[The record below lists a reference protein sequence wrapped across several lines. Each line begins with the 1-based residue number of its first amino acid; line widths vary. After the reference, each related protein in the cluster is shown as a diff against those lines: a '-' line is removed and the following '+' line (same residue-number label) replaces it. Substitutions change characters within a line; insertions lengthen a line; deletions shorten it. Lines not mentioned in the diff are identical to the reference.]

1 MSSAKKAKTDDS
13 ISLEKQDEIID
24 QSENKEVS
32 PKTKLNTS
40 PKDSTLTINSSTNP
54 KPSPISSSIPCNTNT
69 LFVGNLHR
77 SITDTHL
84 HKLFQPYGTIQRVF
98 QVYHKENDNSNHKIR
113 PGQPKGYAFV
123 EYESIQQA
131 KNAIQHLDQRM
142 LLQRKLVVRPALSKK
157 YTGNHF
163 LKDKFNN
170 ANINVD
176 PNQILDNGA
185 VAVAVDPQQIKKEQ
199 TSLELKIQQV
209 KMAIEAKQK
218 KRKLPS

>member
-1 MSSAKKAKTDDS
+1 MVLS
-13 ISLEKQDEIID
+13 
-24 QSENKEVS
+24 VS
-32 PKTKLNTS
+32 PK
-40 PKDSTLTINSSTNP
+40 DWIAINF
-54 KPSPISSSIPCNTNT
+54 ISFIYP
-69 LFVGNLHR
+69 F
-77 SITDTHL
+77 ID
-84 HKLFQPYGTIQRVF
+84 
-98 QVYHKENDNSNHKIR
+98 
-113 PGQPKGYAFV
+113 
-123 EYESIQQA
+123 
-131 KNAIQHLDQRM
+131 
-142 LLQRKLVVRPALSKK
+142 
-157 YTGNHF
+157 F